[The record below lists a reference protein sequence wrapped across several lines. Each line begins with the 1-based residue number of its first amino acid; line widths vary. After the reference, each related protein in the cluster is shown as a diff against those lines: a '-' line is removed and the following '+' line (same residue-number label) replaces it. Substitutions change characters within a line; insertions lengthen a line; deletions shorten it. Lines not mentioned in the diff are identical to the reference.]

1 MGIMMGIGIFIGT
14 IEIIMVIIKHYHHS
28 HHLCPHPPHHHH
40 YKLLHP
46 PPPFLSSFLAFEASS
61 IVCLANLRL
70 AILSLANQDM
80 YLPYVP
86 RQRRWLRL
94 GLISGSHGCL
104 GSSPGLSSTDGGC
117 LGLLGAWAECSKGL
131 CESLWGCVT
140 TGNYLGLSGAA

>member
-1 MGIMMGIGIFIGT
+1 MMGIGIFIGT

-40 YKLLHP
+40 YKLLY
-46 PPPFLSSFLAFEASS
+46 PPFLSSFMAFEASS

-131 CESLWGCVT
+131 C
-140 TGNYLGLSGAA
+140 